1 MNFNKT
7 KALLYINFRFL
18 IEKKNLKQLE
28 RNRKNIYIKIMVE
41 TTEDKKKYKL
51 THKQVDKTVD
61 SPCIQICTYDEEEEF
76 CIGCYRTK
84 QELQDWWIMTREQKL
99 EALKKLE
106 GGYED

>member
-1 MNFNKT
+1 MKNKT
-7 KALLYINFRFL
+7 
-18 IEKKNLKQLE
+18 LKQLE
-28 RNRKNIYIKIMVE
+28 GNRKNSYIKVMVA

-106 GGYED
+106 DGYDD

>member
-1 MNFNKT
+1 LKNKT
-7 KALLYINFRFL
+7 
-18 IEKKNLKQLE
+18 LKQLE
-28 RNRKNIYIKIMVE
+28 RDIKNSYIRIMVA

-76 CIGCYRTK
+76 CIGCYR
-84 QELQDWWIMTREQKL
+84 LQDWWIMTREQKL

>member
-1 MNFNKT
+1 MKNK
-7 KALLYINFRFL
+7 A
-18 IEKKNLKQLE
+18 LKQLD
-28 RNRKNIYIKIMVE
+28 RNRKNSYIRIMVA

-84 QELQDWWIMTREQKL
+84 QELQDWLIMTRAQKL
-99 EALKKLE
+99 KTLKKIEERQLI
-106 GGYED
+106 